1 MAYEPGEHAPEAVAR
16 DETLS
21 LISADKV
28 RGTAVYGAGAERLG
42 EIETLMIDKRNGVVT
57 YAVLAYGGILG
68 FGARH
73 YPLPWAQLRY
83 DTDLEGYVV
92 GLAVADLEAAPSF
105 APDDG
110 VDLSDADWGEKVHNY
125 YGPAGVRPGF

>member
-1 MAYEPGEHAPEAVAR
+1 MAEPAFTTPDAVAR

-28 RGTAVYGAGAERLG
+28 RGSAVYGAGAERLG
-42 EIETLMIDKRNGVVT
+42 EIETLMIDKRRGVVT

-73 YPLPWAQLRY
+73 YPLPWHQLRY
-83 DTDLEGYVV
+83 DTDLDGYVV
-92 GLAVADLEAAPSF
+92 GLALAELEAAPSF
-105 APDDG
+105 APDER
-110 VDLSDADWGEKVHNY
+110 VDLADTEWGERVHSY
-125 YGPAGVRPGF
+125 YGPAGVRTGL